1 MPTYTMKCDVKL
13 EGATMTVVANSKSE
27 AVEKAGKGEWED
39 IDYKGAALVD
49 WEPDRFTLLED
60 K

>member
-1 MPTYTMKCDVKL
+1 MPTYTIKCDVKL
-13 EGATMTVVANSKSE
+13 AGAIMTVVAASKSE
-27 AVEKAGKGEWED
+27 AIEKAGKGEWED

-49 WEPDRFTLLED
+49 WEPDRYTLRED